1 MGSFIEIIYDVL
13 FKPKAAMQYIAEK
26 KLAGQAVIMFVI
38 GMLVPVWAVYTGV
51 KGTAGLPAL
60 SIFFIFH
67 VIGSFTFW
75 VLSAS
80 VLAFIAELAGGRGTP
95 VGLFSALGF
104 SHLPRVIVMPLWVI
118 ASLMPAGIQQVC
130 FGIIGVL
137 IVMWTLT
144 LHITALQGAYELSG
158 AKAVLV
164 LLAPLLVS
172 IAVVAVIIIFA
183 GSVLIHL
190 PFHI

>member
-26 KLAGQAVIMFVI
+26 KLAGQAVIMFII

-51 KGTAGLPAL
+51 KDTAGLPAL
-60 SIFFIFH
+60 GFLFILQ

-80 VLAFIAELAGGRGTP
+80 ILAFIAELAGGRGTP

-118 ASLMPAGIQQVC
+118 ASLLPAGIQEIC

-137 IVMWTLT
+137 ILFWTLI
-144 LHITALQGAYELSG
+144 LHVAALQGAYELSG
-158 AKAVLV
+158 VQAVLV
-164 LLAPLLVS
+164 LLMPLLVS
-172 IAVVAVIIIFA
+172 MAVAAVIIIFA
-183 GSVLIHL
+183 GSALLHL
-190 PFHI
+190 PFHV

>member
-26 KLAGQAVIMFVI
+26 RLAGQAVIMFII
-38 GMLVPVWAVYTGV
+38 GMLVPVWAVFSSV
-51 KGTAGLPAL
+51 KGTAGMPAL
-60 SIFFIFH
+60 GFLFLCH

-80 VLAFIAELAGGRGTP
+80 LLAFIAELAGGRGTP

-104 SHLPRVIVMPLWVI
+104 SHLPRVVVMPLWVV
-118 ASLMPAGIQQVC
+118 ASLLPAGIQEVC
-130 FGIIGVL
+130 FGLIGVL
-137 IVMWTLT
+137 VVVWTLA
-144 LHITALQGAYELSG
+144 LHVTALQGAYVLSG

-164 LLAPLLVS
+164 LMTPLLVS
-172 IAVVAVIIIFA
+172 MAVVAGIIIFA
-183 GSVLIHL
+183 GSALLHL
-190 PFHI
+190 PFSV